1 MQAVVCYFIHNVFYL
16 FYYNIQHSLYILLY
30 LQPFIKTIEKII
42 ELYIV
47 VFYFFEVNSMGQIKA
62 VIYDC
67 DGVIVNS
74 DNAII
79 SYYSWLAEK
88 SGVEIPDWSDENFK
102 RIVLSYTEDGIVDVI
117 SKGNPE
123 IKERIYN
130 VIKNSTYSAGFEDII
145 LEDTLPAALEL
156 LKERG
161 LFIAV
166 DTNRGRS
173 LSDLLTYFN
182 IREYFSCLITSRD
195 VESPKPSPEGVY
207 KICDYYKIE
216 PKEVLFLGD
225 SMTDYHAAKQS
236 GAFFLS
242 YKNHLH
248 NAPII
253 NDHKDII
260 KYLY

>member
-1 MQAVVCYFIHNVFYL
+1 M
-16 FYYNIQHSLYILLY
+16 
-30 LQPFIKTIEKII
+30 
-42 ELYIV
+42 
-47 VFYFFEVNSMGQIKA
+47 
-62 VIYDC
+62 
-67 DGVIVNS
+67 
-74 DNAII
+74 
-79 SYYSWLAEK
+79 
-88 SGVEIPDWSDENFK
+88 EIPDWSDENFK

-195 VESPKPSPEGVY
+195 VENPKPSPEGVY

>member
-1 MQAVVCYFIHNVFYL
+1 
-16 FYYNIQHSLYILLY
+16 
-30 LQPFIKTIEKII
+30 
-42 ELYIV
+42 
-47 VFYFFEVNSMGQIKA
+47 MGQIKA

-88 SGVEIPDWSDENFK
+88 SGIEIPDWSDEKFK
-102 RIVLSYTEDGIVDVI
+102 RIVLSYTEDGIIDVI
-117 SKGNPE
+117 SNGDIK
-123 IKERIYN
+123 IKEKIYKI
-130 VIKNSTYSAGFEDII
+130 IKTEQYKSGFEDII
-145 LEDTLPAALEL
+145 LEETLPDALNM
-156 LKERG
+156 LKEKG
-161 LFIAV
+161 IFIAV

-182 IREYFSCLITSRD
+182 IREYFTCLITSRD
-195 VESPKPSPEGVY
+195 VANPKPSPEGVY
-207 KICDYYKIE
+207 KICEYYNIE
-216 PKEVLFLGD
+216 PKEILFLGD

-242 YKNHLH
+242 YKNHLN

>member
-1 MQAVVCYFIHNVFYL
+1 
-16 FYYNIQHSLYILLY
+16 
-30 LQPFIKTIEKII
+30 
-42 ELYIV
+42 
-47 VFYFFEVNSMGQIKA
+47 MGQIKA

-102 RIVLSYTEDGIVDVI
+102 KIVLSYTEDGIVDII
-117 SKGNPE
+117 SKGNQE
-123 IKERIYN
+123 IKERIYK

-145 LEDTLPAALEL
+145 LEDTLPAALDL
-156 LKERG
+156 LKEKG
-161 LFIAV
+161 IFMAV

-182 IREYFSCLITSRD
+182 IREYFSYLITSRD
-195 VESPKPSPEGVY
+195 VKNPKPSPEGVY

-242 YKNHLH
+242 YRKHLH

>member
-1 MQAVVCYFIHNVFYL
+1 
-16 FYYNIQHSLYILLY
+16 
-30 LQPFIKTIEKII
+30 
-42 ELYIV
+42 
-47 VFYFFEVNSMGQIKA
+47 MGQIKA

-74 DNAII
+74 NNAII

-88 SGVEIPDWSDENFK
+88 SDVEIPDWSDEKFK
-102 RIVLSYTEDGIVDVI
+102 RIVLSYTEDDIVDVI
-117 SKGNPE
+117 SKGNQE

-130 VIKNSTYSAGFEDII
+130 IIRTEQYKAGFEDII
-145 LEDTLPAALEL
+145 LEDTLPAALDL
-156 LKERG
+156 LREKG
-161 LFIAV
+161 IFMAV

-195 VESPKPSPEGVY
+195 VESPKPSPEGVC

-216 PKEVLFLGD
+216 PREVLFLGD
-225 SMTDYHAAKQS
+225 SMTDYMAAKQS

-242 YKNHLH
+242 Y

-260 KYLY
+260 KYIY

>member
-1 MQAVVCYFIHNVFYL
+1 MKKNKIAYTIT
-16 FYYNIQHSLYILLY
+16 IILIGVKY
-30 LQPFIKTIEKII
+30 
-42 ELYIV
+42 
-47 VFYFFEVNSMGQIKA
+47 MRQIRA

-88 SGVEIPDWSDENFK
+88 SGVEIPDWSDEKFK

-117 SKGNPE
+117 SKGSHV
-123 IKERIYN
+123 IKDRIYK
-130 VIKNSTYSAGFEDII
+130 IIRTEQYKSGFEDII
-145 LEDTLPAALEL
+145 LEETLPAALDL
-156 LKERG
+156 LKEKG
-161 LFIAV
+161 IFIAV
-166 DTNRGRS
+166 DTNRGHS

-195 VESPKPSPEGVY
+195 VENPKPSPEGVY
-207 KICDYYKIE
+207 KICSYYNIE
-216 PKEVLFLGD
+216 PKNVLFLGD
-225 SMTDYHAAKQS
+225 SMTDYMAAKQS

-248 NAPII
+248 SAPII
-253 NDHKDII
+253 NDYKDII

>member
-1 MQAVVCYFIHNVFYL
+1 M
-16 FYYNIQHSLYILLY
+16 
-30 LQPFIKTIEKII
+30 
-42 ELYIV
+42 
-47 VFYFFEVNSMGQIKA
+47 QIKA

-102 RIVLSYTEDGIVDVI
+102 RMVLSYTESGIVDVI

-123 IKERIYN
+123 IKERIYKI
-130 VIKNSTYSAGFEDII
+130 IKTESYKSGFEDITF
-145 LEDTLPAALEL
+145 EETLVAALDL
-156 LKERG
+156 LKENG
-161 LFIAV
+161 IFMAV
-166 DTNRGRS
+166 DTNRGHS
-173 LSDLLTYFN
+173 LLSLLTYFN
-182 IREYFSCLITSRD
+182 IQEYFSCLITSWD
-195 VESPKPSPEGVY
+195 VSSPKPDPEGVY

-216 PKEVLFLGD
+216 PKEVIFVGD
-225 SMTDYHAAKQS
+225 SMTDYMAAKQS
-236 GAFFLS
+236 GAFFVS
-242 YKNHLH
+242 YKNKLN

-253 NDHKDII
+253 YDHKDIV